1 MFLLREKE
9 GNQKQ
14 AAHSVLFGSPFLV
27 YTVGRNVRYDGQRI
41 FRTLGRG
48 PALVKLAW
56 RDNDEARR
64 TIDDKTVHEHL
75 GRIVRG
81 TIKETVNAMLE
92 AKDDRLS
99 MTGAQS
105 RRTKMRKILDTTNGY
120 RTISPEFHSC
130 PQTM

>member
-14 AAHSVLFGSPFLV
+14 AAHSFLFGSPFWV

-48 PALVKLAW
+48 PAP
-56 RDNDEARR
+56 
-64 TIDDKTVHEHL
+64 IDDKRVHEHL

-81 TIKETVNAMLE
+81 TIKETVNAMPE